1 MRGAEGGGN
10 RCYSFGG
17 RGAADRGAEQSG
29 SAFPQCGNGK
39 GGDRLCSGGRFRRRG
54 ENHCK
59 RLAENKDGDSIL
71 QDASDLQNIENVK
84 GYETFVSDG
93 KNGLTWQADGADIYY
108 QGSTEKQLPVA
119 VKLTYKLDGKEVKPE
134 EIAGKS
140 GRVTIRID
148 YEIKKR
154 EPLK

>member
-1 MRGAEGGGN
+1 M
-10 RCYSFGG
+10 
-17 RGAADRGAEQSG
+17 
-29 SAFPQCGNGK
+29 
-39 GGDRLCSGGRFRRRG
+39 
-54 ENHCK
+54 
-59 RLAENKDGDSIL
+59 
-71 QDASDLQNIENVK
+71 
-84 GYETFVSDG
+84 
-93 KNGLTWQADGADIYY
+93 
-108 QGSTEKQLPVA
+108 PVA